1 MPIFRNITY
10 NYQASK
16 TWGFV
21 WVLWIGD
28 KMAKAKTIFTCSCC
42 GSLLT
47 VPYVFNGNIYGSSCI
62 KRINPE
68 YSAKK
73 LQGTWLKADSVTI
86 EAIEGNQA
94 VLVVAVINGIRFTTR
109 SYDAT
114 GKNTVIMV
122 ESKLVCIAD
131 KSGNKFNNI
140 VHNGL
145 DGKFYKGSVCL
156 GESVL

>member
-1 MPIFRNITY
+1 MV
-10 NYQASK
+10 K
-16 TWGFV
+16 T
-21 WVLWIGD
+21 
-28 KMAKAKTIFTCSCC
+28 KTIFTCTCC

-47 VPYVFNGNIYGSSCI
+47 VPYTYNGNIYGSTCI
-62 KRINPE
+62 KRINPNHTP
-68 YSAKK
+68 KK

-86 EAIEGNQA
+86 EAIEGSQA
-94 VLVVAVINGIRFTTR
+94 VLVIAVINGIRFTAR

-114 GKNTVIMV
+114 GKNSVIMV

-131 KSGNKFNNI
+131 KAGKKFNNI

-145 DGKFYKGSVCL
+145 DRKFYKGSVCL